1 MSRLIALSGMFIGA
15 VGIFFGFYFLGNDP
29 HRALAIVTT
38 TTVGLV
44 GVLAFVRHFIF
55 HKADARRMG
64 WETDRPEWAYEVG
77 FANLAFGVM
86 GFVSVFTNLGLQAQA
101 LTILGY
107 AVYLM
112 QAALLHGYQY
122 FKGDSKSA
130 EKLWRVVIG
139 TASFAAMMLFFALFA
154 LLGPTAIA

>member
-1 MSRLIALSGMFIGA
+1 MSKSIALSGMFIGA
-15 VGIFFGFYFLGNDP
+15 VGIFFGFYHLGRNP
-29 HRALAIVTT
+29 QLALAIVTT

-55 HKADARRMG
+55 HKADAKRMG

-86 GFVSVFTNLGLQAQA
+86 GLLSVYADLGLQAQA

-122 FKGDSKSA
+122 FTSDAKSA
-130 EKLWRVVIG
+130 DKLWRIVIG
-139 TASFAAMMLFFALFA
+139 TGSFAAMMLFFAVYA
-154 LLGPTAIA
+154 LLRRYAIP